1 MEDSILVNYYS
12 IDNKNYI
19 VINEIDYDNKH
30 YVYLVNED
38 NNKDILIRYVEGDS
52 LIPVE
57 TEEELMKVFNLLIK
71 KM

>member
-1 MEDSILVNYYS
+1 MDDSILVNYYN

-30 YVYLVNED
+30 FVYLVNED
-38 NNKDILIRYVEGDS
+38 NNNDILIRYVVGDT

-57 TEEELMKVFNLLIK
+57 TEEELMKVLDLLVK